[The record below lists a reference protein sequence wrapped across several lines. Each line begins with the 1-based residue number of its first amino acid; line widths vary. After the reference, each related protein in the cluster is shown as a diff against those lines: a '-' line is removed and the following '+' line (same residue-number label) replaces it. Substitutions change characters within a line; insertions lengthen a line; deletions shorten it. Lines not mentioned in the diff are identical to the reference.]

1 MCVNGYNTYN
11 NPRTF
16 DVPQGTVLV
25 PLLFPLYTLIY
36 PKWQGEFHIFADDS
50 NIYFCFKDLN
60 VLERL
65 LNSDLKLVADWLRS
79 NLYH

>member
-1 MCVNGYNTYN
+1 MCVNGYNSNN

-16 DVPQGTVLV
+16 AVPQGTVLG

-36 PKWQGEFHIFADDS
+36 PKWQGEFHIFADDT
-50 NIYFCFKDLN
+50 NIYFCFKDLT

-65 LNSDLKLVADWLRS
+65 LNSELKLVADWLRS
-79 NLYH
+79 NL

>member
-1 MCVNGYNTYN
+1 MCVNGYNSN
-11 NPRTF
+11 NIPRTF
-16 DVPQGTVLV
+16 AVPQGTALR

-50 NIYFCFKDLN
+50 NIYFYFNDLN

-65 LNSDLKLVADWLRS
+65 LNSELKLVADWLRS
-79 NLYH
+79 NL